1 MAEIFIYFHQG
12 EIHLEDSFLFYPEE
26 SQSREEISKIL
37 FTGLDGSGKTSV
49 ILTLQREYSKIA
61 LLEPTRGA
69 QRSKFK
75 LLGREISEW
84 DLGGQKSYRIA
95 YLKNPSKY
103 FEDTEIAI
111 YVIDILDTSRV
122 LESLSYL
129 YDVIEKFRELKIQ
142 PPIYIF
148 FHKYD
153 PKLIRSVKNE
163 IEIEIQKLQKEI
175 VETANYRMI
184 KFYRT
189 SIYDPFTII
198 SAMSKM
204 LLELFPKS
212 ELIQRTIEEY
222 AKKLECEGLII
233 IDKNSII
240 LGSCFKDEDSKKKL
254 SGTIAYFLSL
264 NDVFEEMELEK
275 QEDHILLKKSDNH
288 FIFKPVT
295 MKETNLPY
303 YMLGLK
309 KHNPFDIQ
317 FLNKEFNAFVNIFKD
332 IIRN

>member
-1 MAEIFIYFHQG
+1 M
-12 EIHLEDSFLFYPEE
+12 EDSLLFFPEDG
-26 SQSREEISKIL
+26 QSKEGVYKIL
-37 FTGLDGSGKTSV
+37 FTGLDGAGKTSI

-69 QRSKFK
+69 QRNNFKF
-75 LLGREISEW
+75 LGKEISEW
-84 DLGGQKSYRIA
+84 DLGGQKSYRIS

-129 YDVIEKFRELKIQ
+129 YDVIEKFRELKIE

-153 PKLIRSVKNE
+153 PKLIHSVKNV
-163 IEIEIQKLQKEI
+163 IETEIQKLKKEI

-184 KFYRT
+184 SFYRT
-189 SIYDPFTII
+189 SIYEPYTII
-198 SAMSKM
+198 SAMSKL
-204 LLELFPKS
+204 LLELFPKA

-222 AKKLECEGLII
+222 SKKLNCDGLII
-233 IDKNSII
+233 VDKNSII
-240 LGSCFKDEDSKKKL
+240 LGSCFEDEDSKKKL

-264 NDVFEEMELEK
+264 NDIFEEMELEN
-275 QEDHILLKKSDNH
+275 QEDQILLKKSGNH

-295 MKETNLPY
+295 IKETTLPY
-303 YMLGLK
+303 YLLGLK
-309 KHNPFDIQ
+309 KDDPFDID
-317 FLNKEFNAFVNIFKD
+317 FLNKDFNAFVNVFKD
-332 IIRN
+332 IVRN

>member
-1 MAEIFIYFHQG
+1 M
-12 EIHLEDSFLFYPEE
+12 EDSLLFFPEE
-26 SQSREEISKIL
+26 EQSKEKIYKIL
-37 FTGLDGSGKTSV
+37 FTGLDGAGKTSI
-49 ILTLQREYSKIA
+49 ILALKREFSKIA

-69 QRSKFK
+69 RRNNFKF
-75 LLGREISEW
+75 LGREISEW
-84 DLGGQKSYRIA
+84 DLGGQKSYRIS

-111 YVIDILDTSRV
+111 YVIDILDKSRA
-122 LESLSYL
+122 LESLSYF

-142 PPIYIF
+142 PPIYIL

-153 PKLIRSVKNE
+153 PKLIHSVKNE
-163 IEIEIQKLQKEI
+163 IETEIQKLQKEI
-175 VETANYRMI
+175 VETANYRML

-189 SIYDPFTII
+189 SIYDPFTIM

-222 AKKLECEGLII
+222 AKKLDCEGLII
-233 IDKNSII
+233 VDKNSII
-240 LGSCFKDEDSKKKL
+240 LGSCFKDEDSKNKL

-275 QEDHILLKKSDNH
+275 QSGNY

-295 MKETNLPY
+295 IKETTLPY
-303 YMLGLK
+303 YLLGLK
-309 KHNPFDIQ
+309 KHAPFDAE
-317 FLNKEFNAFVNIFKD
+317 FLNEDFSAFVNVFKE
-332 IIRN
+332 IVKN